1 MAVDG
6 VSFKEGGA
14 EKATRATMR
23 HQTRQTELEQGN
35 AKCVQRRDTECA
47 SHLARIWHKASRCA
61 YHDKV

>member
-6 VSFKEGGA
+6 VLLKEGGA
-14 EKATRATMR
+14 EKETCANMQRQA
-23 HQTRQTELEQGN
+23 RQTELEQGN
-35 AKCVQRRDTECA
+35 AKCAQGRDTECA